1 MIETYIEQTDDKV
14 IHKIEYALSLFK
26 GCQSRVLGNIPN
38 NMNEWH
44 KYTPKKAIPYHLHP
58 EVCRISQ
65 HYHKTNIITAQD
77 EQFLDTVYTNTHEWL
92 SARAYV
98 LGQWV
103 KFPTEKP
110 KTHNL
115 VTGNTFKR

>member
-1 MIETYIEQTDDKV
+1 MIITDNDCIAEQIKF
-14 IHKIEYALSLFK
+14 ALSLFK

-38 NMNEWH
+38 NMNDWH
-44 KYTPKKAIPYHLHP
+44 KYTPKKALPYHLHP
-58 EVCRISQ
+58 EVCRIAQ
-65 HYHKTNIITAQD
+65 HYHKTNDITAQD
-77 EQFLDTVYTNTHEWL
+77 EKFIDTICTHSNEWL
-92 SARAYV
+92 VQYAYV
-98 LGQWV
+98 LGQWI